1 MNIGNEFFK
10 LKKYV
15 TMDDLKY
22 NRYDNLYN
30 CYGRPSTTKVR
41 INDYWRNL
49 IYNEVDEVI
58 CYGVSGYNCNFFTL
72 NAIVRIGDNKYYLY
86 ITKTRQEIHR
96 IKED

>member
-1 MNIGNEFFK
+1 MRIGNEDFT

-22 NRYDNLYN
+22 NHYDYLHDCYN
-30 CYGRPSTTKVR
+30 RPSDTKVK
-41 INDYWRNL
+41 INNYWRNL
-49 IYNEVDEVI
+49 LYNEVDEVI
-58 CYGVSGYNCNFFTL
+58 SYGVSGYNCNFFTL
-72 NAIVRIGDNKYYLY
+72 NAIVKINGVKYYLY